1 MWRDDLR
8 LQLASPNIFTSS
20 TYLQHDRLIA
30 AGTNNGRVHL
40 FDLRMGNK
48 SEVQILGELNTQS
61 FHSKVCDETIIKIA
75 AHPQQPIL
83 VTAGADGNIKVF
95 SSLTN

>member
-8 LQLASPNIFTSS
+8 LQLASPNIYTCA

-30 AGTNNGRVHL
+30 AGSSDGRVL
-40 FDLRMGNK
+40 IYDLRMGNK
-48 SEVQILGELNTQS
+48 SQVQILGELNTRS

-75 AHPQQPIL
+75 AHPQHPIL

-95 SSLTN
+95 SSLTT